1 MDETVQFKCYLLAH
15 NILHTDKH
23 AISFPK
29 YPIKPVT
36 LESDLIPYQTFIL
49 KTILFKNYFFKTYC
63 QQFWPGSAWFC
74 D

>member
-29 YPIKPVT
+29 YPMKPVT
-36 LESDLIPYQTFIL
+36 LESDLIPCQSFIL
-49 KTILFKNYFFKTYC
+49 KLISFKNYFFKRYC
-63 QQFWPGSAWFC
+63 QQFWPGSAWFYE
-74 D
+74 